1 MLFQFHKETCSNSLI
16 KGHLLIYCRMSSS
29 SFCYKKSWENQ
40 IVNRIV
46 SWVNRCIPTIN
57 TRAALHHSFFLSAS
71 GGAGGVRTVITRQ
84 HELILRAVYP
94 HADVELRAVLSE
106 QLVTL
111 LDSLLSGY
119 VAQLT
124 SLRRA
129 GQQDRYVTLEN
140 EYTQKRS
147 ELLTPLCEFT
157 LVFCDW
163 ALLCVSQMVSSC
175 LCGQNKE
182 QIMCLIYLCCPVI
195 VAVELGQHQ
204 WVCGAG
210 GEILWLWHI
219 GAVVRADRI
228 TRVDYS
234 STWSN
239 SLISNKPTAP
249 TTLKCQHKPYTLSFK
264 SLGSV

>member
-16 KGHLLIYCRMSSS
+16 NGHLLIYCRMSSI
-29 SFCYKKSWENQ
+29 SFCYKKSWENR

-147 ELLTPLCEFT
+147 ELLAPLCELT

-182 QIMCLIYLCCPVI
+182 QIMCLIYLCC
-195 VAVELGQHQ
+195 
-204 WVCGAG
+204 
-210 GEILWLWHI
+210 LWLWQWSWVSI
-219 GAVVRADRI
+219 SGLRRWRRNTVTLTYWCSCASGRI

-239 SLISNKPTAP
+239 SLIR
-249 TTLKCQHKPYTLSFK
+249 
-264 SLGSV
+264 